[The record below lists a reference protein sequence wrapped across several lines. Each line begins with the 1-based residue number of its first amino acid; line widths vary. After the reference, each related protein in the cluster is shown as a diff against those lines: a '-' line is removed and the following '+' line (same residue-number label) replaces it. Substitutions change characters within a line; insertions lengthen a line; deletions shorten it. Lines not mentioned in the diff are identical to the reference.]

1 MTGFTSLIKAL
12 KIISIAGEV
21 MVLEVIFRQTCRPE
35 FFLPS
40 RMYLPQGHPIFSP
53 VLPELGFFFAH
64 RFKFLKK

>member
-1 MTGFTSLIKAL
+1 M
-12 KIISIAGEV
+12 
-21 MVLEVIFRQTCRPE
+21 LEVIFRQTCRPE